1 MPSALQASDAELCI
15 VAQAEAT
22 PRAAR
27 HVAFE
32 ALMRRYNRLVFRAC
46 RAVLRRDADAEDC
59 AQRVWVKVFRGLDGY
74 EGRASFGAWV
84 GRIAYHEAI
93 SMTRNTH
100 ASDLRPI
107 EDAERVPSGSATPEQ
122 EVSAKQALVR
132 IERAVD
138 ALSAPLREVFMLRD
152 IEARPVDEV
161 ATMLGLSEENV
172 RVRSHRA
179 RSEVRRAVEGTD
191 ATAAFSFDGERCDR
205 IVAGVLALLQD

>member
-1 MPSALQASDAELCI
+1 MQTAPPPTDAELC
-15 VAQAEAT
+15 AAA
-22 PRAAR
+22 RAKAGR

-32 ALMRRYNRLVFRAC
+32 ALMRRYNRLVYRAC

-59 AQRVWVKVFRGLDGY
+59 AQRVWVKVFRRLDGY

-93 SMTRNTH
+93 TMTRSTH
-100 ASDLRPI
+100 AGSLRPLD
-107 EDAERVPSGSATPEQ
+107 EADRVPSGAATPEQ
-122 EVSAKQALVR
+122 EVSARQALAR

-179 RSEVRRAVEGTD
+179 RAELRRAVEITD

-205 IVAGVLALLQD
+205 IVRGVLGLLED